1 MKKATICTIISIVCV
16 FGIISIHSCNSSSF
30 NPYGKY
36 HGSNGTYGG
45 TLVINEDGNWKV
57 TWEDEGGQQTV
68 SGKYHYGDKKLFGQG
83 TVYIPGIGYQ
93 DSGYTEYGEFVGND
107 IRSGGWIFKKVP
119 EKKVSEQWKQYIQE
133 TENGNIEQTEI
144 QYKHV
149 GKNDVKYLHVF
160 NQNKYGAHVRI
171 VITKSKNKVTGLE
184 FLLDSDGILW
194 DISGNKC
201 GEIKFSNNYVR
212 VSGIKGVSGKYVKGD
227 YTYETG
233 PIIGE

>member
-36 HGSNGTYGG
+36 YGSYGTYGG

-68 SGKYHYGDKKLFGQG
+68 SGKYHDGDKKLFGQG

-93 DSGYTEYGEFVGND
+93 DSGYTEYGEFVGTD
-107 IRSGGWIFKKVP
+107 IRSGGWIFKK
-119 EKKVSEQWKQYIQE
+119 ELQFKQ
-133 TENGNIEQTEI
+133 
-144 QYKHV
+144 V
-149 GKNDVKYLHVF
+149 GENDVKYLHVF
-160 NQNKYGAHVRI
+160 NHHVRI
-171 VITKSKNKVTGLE
+171 VITTNKNNVTGLE
-184 FLLDSDGILW
+184 FVMDDDGILW
-194 DISGNKC
+194 DVNGERC
-201 GEIKFSNNYVR
+201 GEIKFSDNYAR
-212 VSGIKGVSGKYVKGD
+212 VSGIKGASGKYIKGD

-233 PIIGE
+233 SIIGE